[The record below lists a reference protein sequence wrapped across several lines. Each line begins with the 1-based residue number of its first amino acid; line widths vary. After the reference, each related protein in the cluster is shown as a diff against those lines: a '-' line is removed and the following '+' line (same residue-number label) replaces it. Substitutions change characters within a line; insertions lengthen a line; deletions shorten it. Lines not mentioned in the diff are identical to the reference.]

1 MLDALISFSIS
12 LLILRLS
19 LFSAGEEEILS
30 KVECS
35 IERCLRRSARLS
47 SSQSET
53 NSSFSKAS
61 SQLRNLESPEKGSF
75 KAISP
80 KTSILKS
87 RSSRESKAEPVSLSL
102 HEDGDKVSMSIE
114 YYDTDLFGERHLRR
128 SPRLISATE
137 NNGIDKPKKKY
148 DVDILNKN
156 HLRRSPRLYSSLTQA
171 DNIKLDSTFIGFS
184 RLDEPPSQM
193 SIPSTGK
200 SDLDEKCLRQSPKV
214 ATSLFEDENGKREC
228 SFIDL
233 PESGEK
239 RSSKRSKSKASLED
253 KLKDKNISSFVGDAI
268 PDDEAQERWRWRYE
282 MKVII

>member
-19 LFSAGEEEILS
+19 LFSAGEEILS

-61 SQLRNLESPEKGSF
+61 LQLRNLESPEKGSF

-87 RSSRESKAEPVSLSL
+87 RSSRESKAEPVSFSL

-200 SDLDEKCLRQSPKV
+200 SDLDEKCLRQSLKV

-253 KLKDKNISSFVGDAI
+253 KLKDKNISSFVGDPI

-282 MKVII
+282 MKVVI